1 MSVADA
7 RNDLQRHSS
16 SLCSAGAKSDSSDAR
31 RQPHLRPTS
40 PDRTTTAPVSSSLA
54 SPRRGPTVT
63 TAAASSPRISSFQQS
78 SLAVH
83 SSAGGSYVAGGLQ
96 CSPKQDEMSIGS
108 SKRRFP
114 SQAPPAGTLWQSRK
128 QLQSAG
134 AIRHSPTQKRFSV
147 VSDTD
152 QSRQQESWQ

>member
-16 SLCSAGAKSDSSDAR
+16 SLRSAGAKSDSSDAR
-31 RQPHLRPTS
+31 RQPHLRPIS
-40 PDRTTTAPVSSSLA
+40 PDRTTIAPVSSSLA
-54 SPRRGPTVT
+54 SPRRGPTMT
-63 TAAASSPRISSFQQS
+63 TASSPRISSFQQS

-83 SSAGGSYVAGGLQ
+83 SSAGGSYVAGGLRS
-96 CSPKQDEMSIGS
+96 SPKQDEMSIGS
-108 SKRRFP
+108 PKKRFP
-114 SQAPPAGTLWQSRK
+114 SQAPPAGTLWQSHK
-128 QLQSAG
+128 QLQSAA